1 MNIGHW
7 QVRQVPGELTFTR
20 PRDTN
25 IGWTM
30 LAFVAIA
37 WIVGLRQFPP
47 SLASDAFLGLLW
59 GLALLTILLV
69 AYGFNG
75 RTSRV
80 TPAEVSIRSR
90 PVPFLF
96 KPEHRRRADVEAV
109 HHWLHPLPYRRNTIE
124 RPIRPSWCA
133 GVHLRSGKDLPLVH
147 GLATE
152 EEAARAAALIGEV
165 LGLEPTRQSSPDEP
179 GGTRVILFVVA
190 LLAAPLV
197 GRIAGFVVALFQ
209 DW

>member
-1 MNIGHW
+1 MNIGGW
-7 QVRQVPGELTFTR
+7 QVRQTPDELTFTR
-20 PRDTN
+20 PRDANT
-25 IGWTM
+25 GWTM

-37 WIVGLRQFPP
+37 WIVGLQQFPP

-59 GLALLTILLV
+59 GLALLTNLLG

-75 RTSRV
+75 RASRV
-80 TPAEVSIRSR
+80 TPTEASTRSG

-96 KPEHRRRADVEAV
+96 KSERRRRTEIEAV

-124 RPIRPSWCA
+124 RPIRPTWCA

-152 EEAARAAALIGEV
+152 EEAARAAALIGDV
-165 LGLEPTRQSSPDEP
+165 LGLESTRQPSPDEP

-197 GRIAGFVVALFQ
+197 GRIAGFIVALAQ